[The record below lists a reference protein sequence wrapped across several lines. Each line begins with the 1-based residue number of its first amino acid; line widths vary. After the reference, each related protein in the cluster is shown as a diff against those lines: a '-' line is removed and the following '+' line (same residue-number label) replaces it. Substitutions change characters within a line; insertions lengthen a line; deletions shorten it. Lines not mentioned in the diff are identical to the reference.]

1 MESILLPKY
10 ITLLKPIKK
19 LVCSHLDFKLAWFRE
34 LWSNYVLKKREKSR
48 TFKSQIKDLDLLGKL

>member
-34 LWSNYVLKKREKSR
+34 LWSNYVLKKER
-48 TFKSQIKDLDLLGKL
+48 SQGHSNLK